1 MANENFA
8 KLCLRIPNL
17 GTILFFLVFV
27 IGIPAYLV
35 NTGDSDSLKY
45 YLPFLVMLSVTL
57 TESGKPHMFNNL
69 YPSDPTDLSGF
80 LSSNIINSLASFGLL
95 FQCITL
101 AIQYKSVE
109 LGIAVGVITFAITF
123 PIATQLLPYF
133 IEEGDRIV
141 NNFNERSGVSYSGN
155 LHKYLIGF
163 TFIIILLLIE
173 YVLLSLV
180 SGQFIKSPKS
190 MSNNMGLGEGSN
202 LAQILGMGDAKNNN
216 LAQILGMED
225 AKNNNI
231 SRNLVLPES
240 TKGNNNNK
248 NNNKLNNMLE
258 SLTNT
263 KNNNNNKANN
273 NTKNNNKNNNKNNTK
288 NTKNNN
294 NNLNKMLEEITT
306 NKNNNKNNN
315 KTNNRNR
322 NNKSV

>member
-1 MANENFA
+1 MATEDFA

-17 GTILFFLVFV
+17 GTILFFLMFV

-57 TESGKPHMFNNL
+57 TESGKPYMFNNL
-69 YPSDPTDLSGF
+69 YPSDPIDLSGF
-80 LSSNIINSLASFGLL
+80 LSSNIINALAAFGLL

-109 LGIAVGVITFAITF
+109 LGIAVGVITFGITF
-123 PIATQLLPYF
+123 PIATQVLPYF

-141 NNFNERSGVSYSGN
+141 TTFNERAGVVYTGN

-163 TFIIILLLIE
+163 TFIIILLIIE

-190 MSNNMGLGEGSN
+190 MSNNRGLVE
-202 LAQILGMGDAKNNN
+202 ANN
-216 LAQILGMED
+216 LAQILGMD
-225 AKNNNI
+225 NNNALRRPG
-231 SRNLVLPES
+231 SAQY
-240 TKGNNNNK
+240 NNK

-273 NTKNNNKNNNKNNTK
+273 NNNTNNRRAIPNNTNNTPSNITKNNNNNNNKNNNKNNT
-288 NTKNNN
+288 
-294 NNLNKMLEEITT
+294 NLNKMLEEITT
-306 NKNNNKNNN
+306 NKNNNKKNNN
-315 KTNNRNR
+315 KNNRNR